1 MLLGTVS
8 CDSEDYVVI
17 TPAVAP
23 TLLSPETGFSI
34 VLTEANANDVA
45 IELNWDAAEYDGPQ
59 TVINYSVEIA
69 KGGTNF
75 AAPVTVTTTTQL
87 TKSLTVG
94 ELNTALINGGFT
106 LNEVNDIDIRVKSII
121 GKSGVAQNSKA
132 NTIKVTPYSAWPN
145 WGLIGSAT
153 PNGWNDPDTNL
164 EYDLSTKKYSYTG
177 PLQVGEYKFR
187 LDDKWATNYG
197 DDGNN
202 LSLEI
207 GGANIP
213 VTVAGDYTIIV
224 DFTAKAYTITKN

>member
-1 MLLGTVS
+1 MKNIFKLSVFILLLGTVS

-132 NTIKVTPYSAWPN
+132 NTIKVTP
-145 WGLIGSAT
+145 
-153 PNGWNDPDTNL
+153 
-164 EYDLSTKKYSYTG
+164 
-177 PLQVGEYKFR
+177 
-187 LDDKWATNYG
+187 
-197 DDGNN
+197 
-202 LSLEI
+202 
-207 GGANIP
+207 
-213 VTVAGDYTIIV
+213 
-224 DFTAKAYTITKN
+224 